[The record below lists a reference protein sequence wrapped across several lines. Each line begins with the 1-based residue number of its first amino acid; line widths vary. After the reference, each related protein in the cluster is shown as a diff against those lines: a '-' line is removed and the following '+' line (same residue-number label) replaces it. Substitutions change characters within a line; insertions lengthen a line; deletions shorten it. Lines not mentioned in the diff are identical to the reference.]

1 MPITFLTAQQV
12 AEIFQVHVETI
23 YVLIKEDGLPA
34 AKIGH
39 RWRFEESKVRDWFEN
54 RYLCRESGK

>member
-1 MPITFLTAQQV
+1 MPKTFLTAAQV

-23 YVLIKEDGLPA
+23 YILIKEDGLPA

-39 RWRFEESKVRDWFEN
+39 RWRFEESKVRAWFEN
-54 RYLCRESGK
+54 RYVSHESG